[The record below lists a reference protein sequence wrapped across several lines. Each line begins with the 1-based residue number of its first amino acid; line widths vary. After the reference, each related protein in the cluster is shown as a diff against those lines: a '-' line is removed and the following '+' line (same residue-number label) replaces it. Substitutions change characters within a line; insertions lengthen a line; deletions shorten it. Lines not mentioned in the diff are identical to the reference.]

1 MVAPAAS
8 ALSVVGFSSSRIRQS
23 TKTGSGAAATRL
35 KCSVLRATSTGEKP
49 NSSPASHAS
58 GDGPTTR
65 RASRY
70 IVHAVSAV
78 MARKITLNVTVTPRN
93 GNNGKAS
100 VLANSV

>member
-1 MVAPAAS
+1 MVAPAAI
-8 ALSVVGFSSSRIRQS
+8 ALSVVGFSSSRIRHS

-35 KCSVLRATSTGEKP
+35 KCSALRATSTGEKP
-49 NSSPASHAS
+49 NSRPASQAS

-70 IVHAVSAV
+70 IVQAVNAE
-78 MARKITLNVTVTPRN
+78 MARKTTLKVTVTPRN
-93 GNNGKAS
+93 GSSGKAS